1 MQVQREHACR
11 ERETRYT
18 TQAVQQRQRGNFFT
32 RSWGWFTRVVKQAVQ
47 SVIDK
52 PRRLLRVVAIG
63 VGFATGGFG
72 IVCAIAAGAW
82 EFFSTLQS
90 GLTEKLNE
98 KWQEG
103 KKMVIKQVSRVATFA
118 KNKRIAMAKAWKQFI
133 DAFQNMNLGQ
143 ALKALGE
150 LGKHFGSSPQ
160 GILILVGLIT
170 SFRDNIVG
178 GCIIVAGVVDL
189 TLFGGWSDRFIQ
201 QDGGQSMGPT
211 SSPSESPLT
220 SLTSPPSSS
229 PTSEPISPTSR
240 PSTSPETSPIIQTN
254 HDPRLEELRRQ
265 HAINQMR
272 NRSRR

>member
-32 RSWGWFTRVVKQAVQ
+32 RSWGCFTRVVKQAVQ

-82 EFFSTLQS
+82 EFFSTLHS

-103 KKMVIKQVSRVATFA
+103 KKMVIKQVS
-118 KNKRIAMAKAWKQFI
+118 
-133 DAFQNMNLGQ
+133 
-143 ALKALGE
+143 
-150 LGKHFGSSPQ
+150 
-160 GILILVGLIT
+160 GLPH
-170 SFRDNIVG
+170 
-178 GCIIVAGVVDL
+178 L
-189 TLFGGWSDRFIQ
+189 Q
-201 QDGGQSMGPT
+201 K
-211 SSPSESPLT
+211 
-220 SLTSPPSSS
+220 
-229 PTSEPISPTSR
+229 TSE
-240 PSTSPETSPIIQTN
+240 
-254 HDPRLEELRRQ
+254 LRWQ
-265 HAINQMR
+265 KHGN
-272 NRSRR
+272 NL